1 MDQVEKLLPSFEDKA
16 EALHYFPMWRTWF
29 SLHGLCKLPW
39 NDIKPIDNKE
49 QDQPERIPEHVEN
62 YTWVYEGVTGNAVK
76 PEDLIAQS
84 ERVYNFQRVFNLRV
98 GFGTKEHDYPPYRAM
113 GPVTADEYESRQ
125 ERYDGQLKEKIG
137 IEPSGLTTDEKL
149 KKTRSFRK
157 EQYEKLLEVVYKR
170 RGWTSNGIPTKEKL
184 ASLGVDLPEVLAVVE
199 KNS

>member
-1 MDQVEKLLPSFEDKA
+1 M
-16 EALHYFPMWRTWF
+16 
-29 SLHGLCKLPW
+29 
-39 NDIKPIDNKE
+39 
-49 QDQPERIPEHVEN
+49 EN

-125 ERYDGQLKEKIG
+125 ERYDDQLKDLLG
-137 IEPSGLTTDEKL
+137 IDPSGLTTEEKM
-149 KKTRSFRK
+149 KKIRSYRE
-157 EQYEKLLEVVYKR
+157 EQYEKMMEVVYKR

-184 ASLGVDLPEVLAVVE
+184 ASLGVDLPEVITVVE